1 MCSFTEPMRKIF
13 FRIIYSALLSI
24 FPFAIFA
31 ENDAPK
37 RYSISGYIRDAANGE
52 ELIGA
57 TILVK
62 ELTQG
67 STTNS
72 YGYYSVSLVPGKYTI
87 VFSYLGYSNQE
98 RIVNLN
104 QNVILSV
111 ELIEDQTLL
120 EEVIISREKPNA
132 NITRGEMSVAKLDI
146 KTIQRM
152 PALLGEVDV
161 IKAIQLLPGVQS
173 TSEGTS
179 GFSVRGGAM
188 DQNLIL
194 LDEATVYNASHL
206 MGFFSVFN
214 NDAIRDV
221 KLYKGDIPASSGGRL
236 SSLLDVR
243 MKEGN
248 SKEFAAVGGI
258 GTISSRLTLEGPIL
272 SEATSFIASG
282 RRTYADIFL
291 PFAANESV
299 RDNQLFFYDLNLKV
313 NHRLNESNRFFLSGY
328 FGRDIFR
335 NDFAGFGFGNQTM
348 TARWNHLFG
357 PKLFL
362 NTSLI
367 YTSYDYY
374 LGGGAGEASGFTWL
388 SNMKDYSAK
397 VDFSYFLGSSYTIRF
412 GAQSTYHVL
421 SPGTA
426 KGEGDESIFTELRIP
441 NNYSLEHGLYA
452 QNEQNIGPLI
462 TLKYGLRL
470 SAFQNIGPAKVFDY
484 NEFYEAGDF
493 MEYDDREIFSTY
505 MNLEP
510 RLGFTFVFND
520 RQSVKGSYSRTVQYL
535 QQASNS
541 AAGTPLD
548 IWFSSSPNVKPQLS
562 DQWALGYFQN
572 FFGNALETSVE
583 VYYKTMSNVIDFK
596 EFANLFL
603 NEKLEGELRTGTAE
617 SYGIEAFAQFNLGKF
632 NGWISYT
639 YSRAFRTI
647 SEVNGGNSYPAPYD
661 KPHDISIVTSY
672 DINPKLTISANWI
685 YATGVP
691 ATFPAGRYEIMGT
704 IIPLYTTRN
713 SYRYPDYHRLDFA
726 ISYRPRAKSGRKWQ
740 GEWNLSVYNAYNR
753 KNAWAIN
760 FVQDRANPNQTYAEM
775 TYLFSILP
783 AITYNFK
790 F

>member
-1 MCSFTEPMRKIF
+1 MRNIL
-13 FRIIYSALLSI
+13 FRIVYSLLLSG
-24 FPFAIFA
+24 FPFAVLA

-37 RYSISGYIRDAANGE
+37 RYSISGYVRDAANGE

-57 TILVK
+57 TIVVK

-72 YGYYSVSLVPGKYTI
+72 YGYYSLSLIPDKYTL
-87 VFSYLGYSNQE
+87 VFSYLGYSQQVHV
-98 RIVNLN
+98 VNLN
-104 QNVILSV
+104 QNIILSI
-111 ELIEDQTLL
+111 ELSEDQTMLQ
-120 EEVIISREKPNA
+120 EVVISREKPNA
-132 NITRGEMSVAKLDI
+132 NITRSEMSVAKLDI

-258 GTISSRLTLEGPIL
+258 GSISSRLTLEGPIL

-335 NDFAGFGFGNQTM
+335 NDFAGFGFGNQTL
-348 TARWNHLFG
+348 TTRWNHLFG

-362 NTSLI
+362 NTSLM

-374 LGGGAGEASGFTWL
+374 LGGGSGEASGFTWV

-397 VDFSYFLGSSYTIRF
+397 LDFSYFLGNRNTIRF
-412 GAQSTYHVL
+412 GAQSTYHIL

-426 KGEGDESIFTELRIP
+426 KGEGEESIFGELRIP

-452 QNEQNIGPLI
+452 QNEQSIGPLI

-484 NEFYEAGDF
+484 NEFYEADNF
-493 MEYDDREIFSTY
+493 AEYGDREIFSNY
-505 MNLEP
+505 INLEP
-510 RLGFTFVFND
+510 RLGFTYAFNE
-520 RQSVKGSYSRTVQYL
+520 RQSVKGSYSRTVQYI

-541 AAGTPLD
+541 AAGIPLD

-617 SYGIEAFAQFNLGKF
+617 SYGVEAFAQLNLGKF

-647 SEVNGGNSYPAPYD
+647 DQVNSGNPYPAPYD
-661 KPHDISIVTSY
+661 KPHDISVVTSY
-672 DINPKLTISANWI
+672 DINEKLTVSANWI

-760 FVQDRANPNQTYAEM
+760 FVQDRANPNETYAEM